1 MTDIKVSVR
10 ILAAHSKLKLTTMPK
25 VTLDGVTLAESAD
38 TIFVENNHY
47 FPPDSVKTSLFTD
60 SNTQCVVS
68 LYGETKGTNF

>member
-1 MTDIKVSVR
+1 
-10 ILAAHSKLKLTTMPK
+10 MPK
-25 VTLDGVTLAESAD
+25 VTLDGVTLAESTD

-68 LYGETKGTNF
+68 LRSEPKGTNF